1 MSGRQTLF
9 KKMGRME
16 GYLLRALAL
25 VGVLFVSSLRKL
37 YVGYNYFVIFDRELG
52 LTVGNIL

>member
-1 MSGRQTLF
+1 
-9 KKMGRME
+9 MGRME

-37 YVGYNYFVIFDRELG
+37 YVGYNYYVIVEIELG
-52 LTVGNIL
+52 LTVGKIL